1 MNLVLFL
8 QAMEHVCRVA
18 RIIDQPSGNAL
29 LVGVGGSG
37 KQSLTKLAAFILE
50 MDVAR
55 IQPNASY
62 GMNELRADLETF
74 YTKAG
79 CAGVS
84 LLFILTDS
92 QITNEKF
99 LVYINDMLSSG
110 WVPDMFPK
118 EEKDAVLSKVRNE
131 AKSAGYLDT
140 PDQLFEFFLDKTRRN
155 LHLALCFSPVG
166 DQFRFR
172 ARKFPAIISCTQ
184 IDWYHEWPQDALIGV
199 AN

>member
-1 MNLVLFL
+1 
-8 QAMEHVCRVA
+8 MEHVCRVS

-50 MDVAR
+50 MDVVR
-55 IQPNASY
+55 IMPNATY
-62 GMNELRADLETF
+62 GMNELRIDLETM

-79 CAGVS
+79 CAGAS
-84 LLFILTDS
+84 ILFILTDS

-118 EEKDAVLSKVRNE
+118 EEKDAVLSKIRSE
-131 AKSAGYLDT
+131 AKSSGYLDT
-140 PDQLFEFFLDKTRRN
+140 PDQLFEFFLDKCKKN
-155 LHLALCFSPVG
+155 LHIALCFSPVG
-166 DQFRFR
+166 DQF
-172 ARKFPAIISCTQ
+172 
-184 IDWYHEWPQDALIGV
+184 
-199 AN
+199 

>member
-1 MNLVLFL
+1 
-8 QAMEHVCRVA
+8 MEHVCRVA

-50 MDVAR
+50 YDVMR
-55 IQPNASY
+55 IMPNANY
-62 GMNELRADLETF
+62 GMNELRIDLEGM

-79 CAGVS
+79 VAGAS
-84 LLFILTDS
+84 ILFILTDS

-99 LVYINDMLSSG
+99 LVYINDILSSG

-118 EEKDAVLSKVRNE
+118 EEKDAVLGKIRNE

-140 PDQLFEFFLDKTRRN
+140 PDQLFDYFLEKTKRN
-155 LHLALCFSPVG
+155 FHLALCFSPVG
-166 DQFRFR
+166 D
-172 ARKFPAIISCTQ
+172 
-184 IDWYHEWPQDALIGV
+184 
-199 AN
+199 

>member
-37 KQSLTKLAAFILE
+37 KQSLAKLAAFILE
-50 MDVAR
+50 MDVVR
-55 IQPNASY
+55 IMPNALY
-62 GMNELRADLETF
+62 GMYELRVDLETM

-79 CAGVS
+79 CAGTS

-118 EEKDAVLSKVRNE
+118 EERDAVLGKIRSE
-131 AKSAGYLDT
+131 AKSAGYADT
-140 PDQLFEFFLDKTRRN
+140 PDSLFDYFLDKTRRN
-155 LHLALCFSPVG
+155 LHLCLCFSPVG
-166 DQFRFR
+166 DGFRFR

-184 IDWYHEWPQDALIGV
+184 IDWYHEWP
-199 AN
+199 